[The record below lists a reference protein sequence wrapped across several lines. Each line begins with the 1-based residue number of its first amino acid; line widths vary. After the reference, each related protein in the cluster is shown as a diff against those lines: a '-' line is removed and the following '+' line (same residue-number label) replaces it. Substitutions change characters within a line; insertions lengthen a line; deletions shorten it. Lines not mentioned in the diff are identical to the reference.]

1 MKRERGSTINRVLDR
16 LGTIAGLGKPFSA
29 TEINEV
35 LNLPKAT
42 AHRFCANFEAQGN
55 LLGTPVPL
63 HCTASGKLYLS
74 ILSKKKRTSIVA
86 KLNLTA
92 ITGKT
97 ITDKDPLLKEV
108 GIIRKNKLSID
119 DEEYFD
125 GIIAIAVPITGSQG
139 RFYSSL
145 AFQAPIFRL
154 TLADAQQYIPR
165 LRKAA

>member
-16 LGTIAGLGKPFSA
+16 LDTIAGFEKSISA
-29 TEINEV
+29 TENNE
-35 LNLPKAT
+35 A
-42 AHRFCANFEAQGN
+42 
-55 LLGTPVPL
+55 
-63 HCTASGKLYLS
+63 
-74 ILSKKKRTSIVA
+74 
-86 KLNLTA
+86 LNLTA

-97 ITDKDPLLKEV
+97 ITDKDQLLKEV
-108 GIIRKNKLSID
+108 EIIRKNKLSID

-125 GIIAIAVPITGSQG
+125 DIIAIAVPITGNQG